1 MAVRTFLRASG
12 IKPVRMSVRSP
23 WQNGVAERWVGS
35 IGREMWDRVIPLN
48 ERHLMRLSLE
58 YLHYHEEDRTHLG
71 LNKKTPG
78 ARPTERRPDLAS
90 TIRAD
95 PRIGS
100 LHHRFTWSA
109 AA

>member
-1 MAVRTFLRASG
+1 VRTFLKASG

-35 IGREMWDRVIPLN
+35 IRREMLDHVIPLN

-58 YLHYHEEDRTHLG
+58 YVRYYQDDRTHLG
-71 LNKKTPG
+71 LNKEMPG
-78 ARPTERRPDLAS
+78 ARLTEMRPDLHS
-90 TIRAD
+90 TIRAE
-95 PRIGS
+95 PRIGG
-100 LHHRFTWSA
+100 LHHRYTWSA